1 GVTNRLRWYLESPC
15 EYTVQSGYKILLK
28 GFPRTEEDSY
38 SFIDQETRICLRCGE
53 DSETNIHASRDCLL
67 ALQVWQELGINW
79 RVNQTKD
86 CMANW
91 VRQLFFGSGNQKKL
105 IVIIAIW
112 AIWLLRNKLVHEG
125 KQQSKTETVTFILG
139 YVHELEL
146 LTGKRVEQAAEE
158 TVVWRSPSNPFVRAN
173 FEAIFYKEHWLVPR
187 LLDSQELGFWAMVV
201 EGNSL
206 VWVEDGLTVIQR
218 LVEEKGQFTLQ

>member
-1 GVTNRLRWYLESPC
+1 TNGEFGWAVRLP
-15 EYTVQSGYKILLK
+15 TVSVKTAVAVRLDTVVILALVSTRYKVGI
-28 GFPRTEEDSY
+28 RSY
-38 SFIDQETRICLRCGE
+38 SRDFPGLKRIVTVPSIKKPG
-53 DSETNIHASRDCLL
+53 
-67 ALQVWQELGINW
+67 ELGINW

-91 VRQLFFGSGNQKKL
+91 VRQLFFGRGNQKKL

-112 AIWLLRNKLVHEG
+112 AIWLSRNKLVHEG
-125 KQQSKTETVTFILG
+125 KQQSKTEIVTFILG

-158 TVVWRSPSNPFVRAN
+158 TVVWRSPSNPFVRR
-173 FEAIFYKEHWLVPR
+173 HWLVPR

-201 EGNSL
+201 ERNSL

-218 LVEEKGQFTLQ
+218 LVEEKGQSTLQ

>member
-28 GFPRTEEDSY
+28 VFPRTEE
-38 SFIDQETRICLRCGE
+38 DQETRICLRCGE
-53 DSETNIHASRDCLL
+53 DSETNMHASRDCLL

-105 IVIIAIW
+105 IAIIAIW
-112 AIWLLRNKLVHEG
+112 AIWLSRNKLVHEG

-158 TVVWRSPSNPFVRAN
+158 IVVWRSPSNPFVRVN
-173 FEAIFYKEHWLVPR
+173 FEAIFYKDDSKTGGGEGTIHSSGQLRSIDKVTVEIENSIIASR
-187 LLDSQELGFWAMVV
+187 VKLLQIKAVQSRF
-201 EGNSL
+201 
-206 VWVEDGLTVIQR
+206 
-218 LVEEKGQFTLQ
+218 